1 MRALLLTLPT
11 LLACDVGLIG
21 GTAGGD
27 GDLASSGNDAG
38 DHPGGASE
46 DQPPPAEGN
55 GLSDPLSRSLHNPCR
70 GIDWQRVHGWTLH
83 PHAAPEI
90 GPADEVG
97 RCVDRYAGWVTHA
110 ADDAGVSRASV
121 YAALAAL
128 GHCDASAAAIDGA
141 DIAAIAQSLG
151 ADTAVAVHHRDPPLM
166 AAFAATGAVTCDAAG
181 DRWKLAAP
189 AGFVDRYVRAYNA
202 LKARASE
209 PPTCARRIVM
219 TAALYTGMDDPGED
233 GVAAANGCWTYER
246 VSKPNPEWKICNYD
260 GTVHHP
266 DGWKWV
272 YDDTNTAHNSTTE
285 KNRLNACKQGVP
297 GRGYVYMTNRGAGW
311 PKVVT
316 EGVAVHF
323 AEIYSGQFAVDD
335 QFSAW
340 KNAGTPG
347 DPMVNFGEP
356 TTGATKIRDATA
368 RACAEVA
375 DGGYLGVYVYP
386 ESLRGDRMS
395 AMVRALNQ
403 CTAP

>member
-1 MRALLLTLPT
+1 MRALLLLLPT
-11 LLACDVGLIG
+11 LVACDVGLVGTGGGGDLSGDGSDGGGPAAGG
-21 GTAGGD
+21 GTD
-27 GDLASSGNDAG
+27 
-38 DHPGGASE
+38 E
-46 DQPPPAEGN
+46 QPAPAEGN
-55 GLSDPLSRSLHNPCR
+55 GLSDPPSRSLHNPCR

-90 GPADEVG
+90 GPAGEID

-121 YAALAAL
+121 YAALAAQ
-128 GHCDASAAAIDGA
+128 GGCDEAAAPLAGA
-141 DIAAIAQSLG
+141 DIGAVAQALG
-151 ADTAVAVHHRDPPLM
+151 ADAAVAVHHRDPPLM
-166 AAFAATGAVTCDAAG
+166 AAFAATGAVTCGGD
-181 DRWKLAAP
+181 DRWRLSAP
-189 AGFVDRYVRAYNA
+189 PGYIDRYVHAYNA
-202 LKARASE
+202 VKARASA
-209 PPTCARRIVM
+209 PPACRKRIVV
-219 TAALYTGMDDPGED
+219 TAALYTGMDDPGVD
-233 GVAAANGCWTYER
+233 GVAGANGCWTYER
-246 VSKPNPEWKICNYD
+246 VSKPNEEWKICNYD

-272 YDDTNTAHNSTTE
+272 YDDTNTAHDATTE
-285 KNRLNACKQGVP
+285 KNRLEACKAGVP

-316 EGVAVHF
+316 AGVAVHF
-323 AEIYSGQFAVDD
+323 AEIYSGQLAVDD
-335 QFSAW
+335 QFTTW
-340 KNAGTPG
+340 KNAGAPG

-356 TTGATKIRDATA
+356 TTGATRIRDATA

-395 AMVRALNQ
+395 AMVRALDQ